1 MAFRVGKT
9 REWLDRLADPAPE
22 QRGAAERLLRDAER
36 LEPSSTEV
44 LVHGDL
50 HGRHL
55 LVDEGQ
61 LGGVIDWGDVCIGD
75 PAIDLQ
81 FLWSVVSPEARDEVL
96 AEYGEIDD
104 DARLRARVLAIMLCA
119 VLTLYARHE
128 ALPALERDSLEGL
141 QRALID

>member
-1 MAFRVGKT
+1 
-9 REWLDRLADPAPE
+9 
-22 QRGAAERLLRDAER
+22 
-36 LEPSSTEV
+36 V

-104 DARLRARVLAIMLCA
+104 DARLRARVLAIMLSA